1 MTVEELQEQWKQEAE
16 KSSTLQK
23 KLTEKTENKLTEMQG
38 Y

>member
-1 MTVEELQEQWKQEAE
+1 MTVEELQEQYIQEAE

-23 KLTEKTENKLTEMQG
+23 KLSDMENKLTEMQG